1 MQGKND
7 IDIVDNGAVC
17 NFDYDELAAWR
28 RIKKFLE
35 SCQLPT
41 TGNNIPLPAV
51 ATPQGEITPLCKTC
65 DHFSEGCEIIVTNNG
80 YCNDHAPA

>member
-41 TGNNIPLPAV
+41 TNVKTTASTT
-51 ATPQGEITPLCKTC
+51 AQKEICPKCGSLLKLHSYNLVRC
-65 DHFSEGCEIIVTNNG
+65 SGCNSKFDRANFF
-80 YCNDHAPA
+80 